1 MDNIT
6 ILGCGRVGSAMAL
19 DLARDGEF
27 RVTAADRSREA
38 LARLAARGIADPVL
52 RPVPGGGGAGSGPGR
67 GPGGGRGARPPG
79 LRHRAGGAGGGQAR
93 GGHLLLPE
101 DPFLLDDLAREQ
113 GLVAVVDAGMA
124 PGCDNIILGDLARE
138 WGTITRFECLVGGLP
153 VVRTWP
159 YEYKAGFS
167 PVDVLEEYTRP
178 SRYVADGRMVVR
190 PALSEAELVDFP
202 GPRHPGG
209 VQHRRAAHPAAPPCR
224 RRSSRRRPCA
234 IRATR
239 RRCAC
244 CGRAGFRTR
253 SPGTWAESGSRPW
266 TSTAALLFPLWEM
279 KEGDED
285 FTVMRVTVE
294 GLQDGRPRRKVFH
307 LLDRF
312 DRAAGTTSMARTT
325 GYTCTAVARLV
336 ASGRYRRAGV
346 NPPEYLGRE
355 PGCWAF
361 VREELARRGVVFTE
375 TE

>member
-27 RVTAADRSREA
+27 RVTAADRSPEA
-38 LARLAARGIADPVL
+38 LARLAARGIGTRSCDLSRAEEVRTAVQGADLVVGA
-52 RPVPGGGGAGSGPGR
+52 VPGHLGYAAVQAVLEAGKPVVDISFF
-67 GPGGGRGARPPG
+67 
-79 LRHRAGGAGGGQAR
+79 
-93 GGHLLLPE
+93 PE
-101 DPFLLDDLAREQ
+101 DPFLLDDLARKQ
-113 GLVAVVDAGMA
+113 GLVAVVDAGIA
-124 PGCDNIILGDLARE
+124 PGCHNIILGDLARE

-153 VVRTWP
+153 VERTWP

-190 PALSEAELVDFP
+190 PALSEVELVDFP
-202 GPRHPGG
+202 GLGTLEAFNTDGLRTLLTTVPAPFKQEKTLRYPGHAEKMRMLRESGFLDPEPRDVGG
-209 VQHRRAAHPAAPPCR
+209 VRVAPVDL
-224 RRSSRRRPCA
+224 A
-234 IRATR
+234 
-239 RRCAC
+239 
-244 CGRAGFRTR
+244 
-253 SPGTWAESGSRPW
+253 
-266 TSTAALLFPLWEM
+266 AALLFPLWEM